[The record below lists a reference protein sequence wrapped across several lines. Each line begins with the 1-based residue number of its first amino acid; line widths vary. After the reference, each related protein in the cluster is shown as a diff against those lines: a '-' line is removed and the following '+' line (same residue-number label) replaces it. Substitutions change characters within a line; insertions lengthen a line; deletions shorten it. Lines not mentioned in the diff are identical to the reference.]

1 MGFLTLLLTSLG
13 LSMDAFAVSVSNA
26 MCYKTANKKM
36 SLLTSAM
43 FGFFQG
49 AMPLIGFFAGS
60 FFSDYIKSFDHWI
73 ALLVLGFI
81 GGKMVVD
88 AIKEMREIQSVT
100 ECPLLTFKT
109 IFFQAIGTSID
120 AMAVGIGFAA
130 LGNSELF
137 GGVFVS
143 CLVIALITFVCC
155 LIAHIIGKKAGELL
169 KEKAQIFGGAILIII
184 GLKIFIEHMMG

>member
-1 MGFLTLLLTSLG
+1 M
-13 LSMDAFAVSVSNA
+13 
-26 MCYKTANKKM
+26 
-36 SLLTSAM
+36 
-43 FGFFQG
+43 
-49 AMPLIGFFAGS
+49 
-60 FFSDYIKSFDHWI
+60 
-73 ALLVLGFI
+73 LGFI